1 MNTMEIPRKYDRV
14 IVYRITQDCNMRCRF
29 CSYSCDVKRKRDSA
43 EPELIGSFSEVLG
56 EYRRLTG
63 KNILVSWIGGE
74 PLLYKDIIPLSKR
87 LHSLGIC
94 VSATTNG
101 TLLSES
107 IIRDIC
113 GLFSEIVI
121 SLDSFKDCNDDV
133 RQLSGHFS
141 MVSEKIRLLNR
152 IRSETGSGVKIKVN
166 TILMRRN
173 IADFERFCQYLAEL
187 GVDEITFNRL
197 GGYDRPEFFGEN
209 RLLYSQSEKF
219 AAELQSIKERLA
231 ERGLVIHGS
240 KKYMERFMTAA
251 QDIPSPIEE
260 CSPGSYFWFINE
272 NGFISP
278 CSYTSYE
285 YMYDLRKI
293 NCPADIDR
301 VEEYFREMRRSC
313 RSKWCDD
320 CFCTQVYDKFE

>member
-1 MNTMEIPRKYDRV
+1 MISMDIPRKFDRV

-29 CSYSCDVKRKRDSA
+29 CSYSCDVMRKRDSA
-43 EPELIGSFSEVLG
+43 DPRLIQCFSGTLG
-56 EYRRLTG
+56 DYKRVTG

-74 PLLYKDIIPLSKR
+74 PFLYGDIIPLSR
-87 LHSLGIC
+87 MLRSNGIC

-121 SLDSFKDCNDDV
+121 SLDSFEACNDDV
-133 RQLSGHFS
+133 RQLAGHFS
-141 MVSEKIRLLNR
+141 MVSDKIRLLDR
-152 IRSETGSGVKIKVN
+152 IRRETGSGLKIKVN

-173 IADFERFCQYLAEL
+173 ISDFESFCQFLAGL
-187 GVDEITFNRL
+187 GVDEVTFNRL
-197 GGYDRPEFFGEN
+197 GGYDRPDFFGDN
-209 RLLYSQSEKF
+209 RLLYSQSERF
-219 AAELQSIKERLA
+219 ANEFRGIKERLS
-231 ERGLVIHGS
+231 EQGLIIHGS
-240 KKYMERFMTAA
+240 GKYMERFLSAA
-251 QDIPSPIEE
+251 RDIPSPVEE
-260 CSPGSYFWFINE
+260 CDPGSYFWFINE

-285 YMYDLRKI
+285 YMFDLRDI
-293 NCPADIDR
+293 NCPADFDR
-301 VEEYFREMRRSC
+301 AEAHFRNMRSCC